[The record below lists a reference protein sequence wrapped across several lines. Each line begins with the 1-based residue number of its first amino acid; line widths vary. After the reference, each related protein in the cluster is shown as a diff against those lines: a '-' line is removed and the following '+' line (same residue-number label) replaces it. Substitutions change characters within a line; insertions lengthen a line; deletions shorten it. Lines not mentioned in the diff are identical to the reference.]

1 MAKVDIA
8 IDKIKQIIDSA
19 IEERDFIKL
28 MEAHDFIEGY
38 VEKDRFRSFLK
49 FDKDDDPVLEI
60 TKDFQMITLNLE
72 EMKKVLED
80 LKFLESENWRLP
92 FQEEIR

>member
-1 MAKVDIA
+1 MAKVDI
-8 IDKIKQIIDSA
+8 A

-72 EMKKVLED
+72 EIKKVLED

-92 FQEEIR
+92 F

>member
-8 IDKIKQIIDSA
+8 VDKIKQIIDSA
-19 IEERDFIKL
+19 IEERDFMKM
-28 MEAHDFIEGY
+28 METHDFIEGY

-72 EMKKVLED
+72 EMNKVLED

-92 FQEEIR
+92 F

>member
-19 IEERDFIKL
+19 IEERDFMKM
-28 MEAHDFIEGY
+28 METHDFIEGC

-92 FQEEIR
+92 F

>member
-8 IDKIKQIIDSA
+8 IDKIKQIIDRA

-49 FDKDDDPVLEI
+49 FDKDDNPVLEI

-92 FQEEIR
+92 F

>member
-8 IDKIKQIIDSA
+8 IDKIKQIIDRA
-19 IEERDFIKL
+19 IEERDFMKM
-28 MEAHDFIEGY
+28 METHDFIEGY

-80 LKFLESENWRLP
+80 LKFLESESWRLP
-92 FQEEIR
+92 F

>member
-8 IDKIKQIIDSA
+8 IDKITKVIDKA
-19 IEERDFIKL
+19 IEERDFMKM
-28 MEAHDFIEGY
+28 METHDFIEGY

-49 FDKDDDPVLEI
+49 FDKVGNSTLEL

-80 LKFLESENWRLP
+80 LKFLESVNWELP
-92 FQEEIR
+92 F

>member
-8 IDKIKQIIDSA
+8 IDKIKQIIDRA
-19 IEERDFIKL
+19 IEERDFMKM
-28 MEAHDFIEGY
+28 METHDFIEGY

-92 FQEEIR
+92 F

>member
-28 MEAHDFIEGY
+28 METHDFIEGY

-49 FDKDDDPVLEI
+49 FDKDDDQVIEI

-92 FQEEIR
+92 F

>member
-8 IDKIKQIIDSA
+8 IDKITKVIDKA
-19 IEERDFIKL
+19 IEERDFMKM
-28 MEAHDFIEGY
+28 MENHDFIEGY

-49 FDKDDDPVLEI
+49 FDKEGNSTLEL

-80 LKFLESENWRLP
+80 LKFLESENWELP
-92 FQEEIR
+92 F

>member
-8 IDKIKQIIDSA
+8 IDKITKVIDKA
-19 IEERDFIKL
+19 IEERDFLKM
-28 MEAHDFIEGY
+28 METHDFIEGY

-49 FDKDDDPVLEI
+49 LDKEDNSVLEL
-60 TKDFQMITLNLE
+60 TKDFQMITLNVE

-80 LKFLESENWRLP
+80 LKFLESENWELP
-92 FQEEIR
+92 L

>member
-60 TKDFQMITLNLE
+60 AKDFQMITLNLE

-92 FQEEIR
+92 F

>member
-8 IDKIKQIIDSA
+8 IDKITKVIDKA
-19 IEERDFIKL
+19 IEERDFMKM
-28 MEAHDFIEGY
+28 METHDFIEGY

-49 FDKDDDPVLEI
+49 FDKEGNSTLEL

-80 LKFLESENWRLP
+80 LKFLESENWELQ
-92 FQEEIR
+92 F

>member
-19 IEERDFIKL
+19 IEERDFMKM
-28 MEAHDFIEGY
+28 METHDFIEGY

-92 FQEEIR
+92 F

>member
-8 IDKIKQIIDSA
+8 IDKITKVIDKA
-19 IEERDFIKL
+19 IEERDFLK
-28 MEAHDFIEGY
+28 MMGTHDFIEGY

-49 FDKDDDPVLEI
+49 LDKEDNSVLEL
-60 TKDFQMITLNLE
+60 TKDFQMITLNVE

-80 LKFLESENWRLP
+80 LKFLESENWELP
-92 FQEEIR
+92 F

>member
-8 IDKIKQIIDSA
+8 IDKIKQVIDRA

-38 VEKDRFRSFLK
+38 IEKDRFRSFLK
-49 FDKDDDPVLEI
+49 FDRDDNPVLEI
-60 TKDFQMITLNLE
+60 TKDFQMITLNID
-72 EMKKVLED
+72 EMKNVLDD
-80 LKFLESENWRLP
+80 LKFLESENWNLP
-92 FQEEIR
+92 F

>member
-8 IDKIKQIIDSA
+8 IDKITKVIDKA
-19 IEERDFIKL
+19 IEERDFLKM
-28 MEAHDFIEGY
+28 METHDFIEGY

-49 FDKDDDPVLEI
+49 LDKEDNSVLEL
-60 TKDFQMITLNLE
+60 TKDFQMITLNVE

-80 LKFLESENWRLP
+80 LKFLESENWKLP
-92 FQEEIR
+92 F

>member
-19 IEERDFIKL
+19 IEERDFMKM
-28 MEAHDFIEGY
+28 METHDFIEGY

-72 EMKKVLED
+72 EIKKVLED

-92 FQEEIR
+92 F

>member
-8 IDKIKQIIDSA
+8 IDKITKVIDKA
-19 IEERDFIKL
+19 VKERDFIKM
-28 MEAHDFIEGY
+28 MESYDFIEGY

-49 FDKDDDPVLEI
+49 FNKDGEAILEL
-60 TKDFQMITLNLE
+60 TKDFQMITLNVE

-80 LKFLESENWRLP
+80 LKFLESENWILP
-92 FQEEIR
+92 F

>member
-19 IEERDFIKL
+19 IEERDFMKMI
-28 MEAHDFIEGY
+28 ETHDFIEGY

-92 FQEEIR
+92 F

>member
-38 VEKDRFRSFLK
+38 VEKDRFRSSLK

-60 TKDFQMITLNLE
+60 TKDFQIITLNLE

-92 FQEEIR
+92 F

>member
-8 IDKIKQIIDSA
+8 IDKIAKVIDKA
-19 IEERDFIKL
+19 IEERDFMKM
-28 MEAHDFIEGY
+28 METHDFIEGY

-49 FDKDDDPVLEI
+49 FDKEGNSVLEL
-60 TKDFQMITLNLE
+60 TKDFQMITLNVE

-80 LKFLESENWRLP
+80 LKFLESEKWELP
-92 FQEEIR
+92 F

>member
-1 MAKVDIA
+1 MAKVD
-8 IDKIKQIIDSA
+8 IDKIKQIIDRA

-49 FDKDDDPVLEI
+49 FDKDDEPALEI

-92 FQEEIR
+92 F

>member
-8 IDKIKQIIDSA
+8 IDKITKVIDKA
-19 IEERDFIKL
+19 IEERDFMKM
-28 MEAHDFIEGY
+28 METHDFIEGY

-49 FDKDDDPVLEI
+49 LDKEDNSVLEL
-60 TKDFQMITLNLE
+60 TKDFQMITLNVE

-80 LKFLESENWRLP
+80 LKFLESENWELP
-92 FQEEIR
+92 F

>member
-28 MEAHDFIEGY
+28 MKTHDFIEGY

-92 FQEEIR
+92 F

>member
-8 IDKIKQIIDSA
+8 IDKIKQIIDRA

-49 FDKDDDPVLEI
+49 FDKDDNPVLEI

-72 EMKKVLED
+72 EMKKVLQD

-92 FQEEIR
+92 F

>member
-1 MAKVDIA
+1 MILLGVSDFFY
-8 IDKIKQIIDSA
+8 DKIKQIIDSA

-49 FDKDDDPVLEI
+49 FDKDDNPVLEI

-80 LKFLESENWRLP
+80 LKFLESESWRLA
-92 FQEEIR
+92 F

>member
-60 TKDFQMITLNLE
+60 TKDFQIITLNLE

-92 FQEEIR
+92 F